1 MKVSSKTILSYGLG
15 SLGSNLI
22 WGLMLGYLMLFYTDY
37 FGISAVAVGTLFLV
51 ARIWDALM
59 DPIMGVIVDNTKSR
73 WGKFRPYLLV
83 APVIMAGLTVLCF
96 LQPHISPAAKI
107 IYAYVTYIM
116 WGMSYSVVDVPY
128 WSMTAAITDDPKE
141 RTKVVMVPRV
151 MAIIGGILVSVFTLP
166 LVKVSNSWFLVSL
179 IYAVLCVVFFWTTF
193 FNVKEQVTVTRNEK
207 FTFRDAFRVI
217 KLNQPLLM
225 LLLTMLM
232 EDSITKFKGAFGIY
246 YFKYYL
252 HAENLF
258 PLFSLVSVV
267 PILIGAMFVP
277 MMSKRLGKK
286 KTTIIGLVGSGVSG
300 IALFFVGKSM
310 IPFFTLSILGSLFF
324 GIAAITMSA
333 MIADCVEYGE
343 WKTGKRAEGT
353 VFATNTF
360 RSKFAG
366 AIGGGIGAY
375 LLSGIGYIP
384 NQTQT
389 GTTMVW
395 MQLLYTIIPGILL
408 LISVV
413 PLFKYQLTEVIY
425 EKILTEIKMKRESNK
440 AKAETLAKVQ

>member
-1 MKVSSKTILSYGLG
+1 
-15 SLGSNLI
+15 
-22 WGLMLGYLMLFYTDY
+22 MLFYTDY
-37 FGISAVAVGTLFLV
+37 FGISAAAVGSLFLI
-51 ARIWDALM
+51 ARIWDALI
-59 DPIMGVIVDNTKSR
+59 DPVMGIIVDNTKSR

-83 APVIMAGLTVLCF
+83 TPVIMAGLTVLCF
-96 LQPHISPAAKI
+96 LQPNISPAAKI

-128 WSMTAAITDDPKE
+128 WSMTSAITDDPKE

-151 MAIIGGILVSVFTLP
+151 MAIIAALFVSVFTLP
-166 LVKVSNSWFLVSL
+166 LVKALNSWVLVSL
-179 IYAVLCVVFFWTTF
+179 IYAVLCVVFFWITF
-193 FNVKEQVTVTRNEK
+193 FNVKEQVTVERNEK

-217 KLNQPLLM
+217 KLNQPLLL
-225 LLLTMLM
+225 LLLTMLL
-232 EDSITKFKGAFGIY
+232 EDIVTKFRGAFGIY

-252 HAENLF
+252 QAENLF
-258 PLFSLVSVV
+258 PIFSLVSIV

-277 MMSKRLGKK
+277 MISKRLGKK
-286 KTTIIGLVGSGVSG
+286 KTTIIGIVGYGVVH

-310 IPFFTLSILGSLFF
+310 IPFFTLTILGALFF
-324 GIAAITMSA
+324 GIATITMSA

-353 VFATNTF
+353 VFSSNTF

-375 LLSGIGYIP
+375 MLSGIGYIP

-389 GTTMVW
+389 GTTLVW
-395 MQLLYTIIPGILL
+395 MQLLFTIIPGILL

-413 PLFKYQLTEVIY
+413 PLIKYPLTEETY
-425 EKILTEIKMKRESNK
+425 EKILSEIKMKRESNK
-440 AKAETLAKVQ
+440 AKAETLAKFQ

>member
-1 MKVSSKTILSYGLG
+1 
-15 SLGSNLI
+15 
-22 WGLMLGYLMLFYTDY
+22 MLGYLMLFYTDY
-37 FGISAVAVGTLFLV
+37 FGISAAAVGTLFLV
-51 ARIWDALM
+51 ARVWDAFM

-128 WSMTAAITDDPKE
+128 WSLTAAITDDPKE

-151 MAIIGGILVSVFTLP
+151 MAIIGGLVVSVFTLP
-166 LVKVSNSWFLVSL
+166 LVKALNSWFLVSL
-179 IYAVLCVVFFWTTF
+179 IYAVLCVVFFWITF

-217 KLNQPLLM
+217 KLNQPLLL
-225 LLLTMLM
+225 LLLTMLI
-232 EDSITKFKGAFGIY
+232 EDIVTKFRGGFGIY

-258 PLFSLVSVV
+258 PFFSLLSVAPV
-267 PILIGAMFVP
+267 LIGAMFVP
-277 MMSKRLGKK
+277 MISKRLGKK
-286 KTTIIGLVGSGVSG
+286 KTTIIGLVGYGVSY

-310 IPFFTLSILGSLFF
+310 IPFFTLTIVGAVFF
-324 GIAAITMSA
+324 GIATITMSS
-333 MIADCVEYGE
+333 MIADCVEYSE

-353 VFATNTF
+353 VFSTNTF
-360 RSKFAG
+360 RSKLAG

-375 LLSGIGYIP
+375 MLSGIGYIP
-384 NQTQT
+384 NHTQS

-395 MQLLYTIIPGILL
+395 MQLLFTIIPGILL
-408 LISVV
+408 LFSVV
-413 PLFKYQLTEVIY
+413 PLIKYQLTEGNY
-425 EKILTEIKMKRESNK
+425 EKILSEIKMKRESNI
-440 AKAETLAKVQ
+440 AKAQ